1 MPRVRGALFIKPFV
15 PLISRLTARYIS
27 HHRKQ
32 LLPAAKPLSER
43 DRADL
48 AGFFP
53 APILAEMR
61 AVRASM
67 PNPKFYALVRMLG
80 VKGVLEMSS
89 IGAITL
95 VDLIAYPDR
104 ISRSTLF
111 HELVHVVQYQVL
123 GLRRFA
129 DLYVCGFLNHGGYDG
144 IPLER
149 QAYELENRFS
159 RNPKKIFS
167 VEEDVVRRLKGGLL

>member
-1 MPRVRGALFIKPFV
+1 
-15 PLISRLTARYIS
+15 
-27 HHRKQ
+27 
-32 LLPAAKPLSER
+32 
-43 DRADL
+43 
-48 AGFFP
+48 
-53 APILAEMR
+53 
-61 AVRASM
+61 
-67 PNPKFYALVRMLG
+67 MLG